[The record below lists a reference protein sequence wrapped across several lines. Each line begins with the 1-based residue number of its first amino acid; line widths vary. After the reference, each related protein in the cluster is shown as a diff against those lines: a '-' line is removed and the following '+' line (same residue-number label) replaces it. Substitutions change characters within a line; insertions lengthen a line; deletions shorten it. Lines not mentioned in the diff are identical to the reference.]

1 VRLHECH
8 NKLLLLSA
16 QYKLHRLTLLEV
28 RFDEL
33 KTEESD
39 RRTQLQ
45 ALYDRIAQDR
55 RNMAD
60 LLEPEWHDIVSDVR

>member
-1 VRLHECH
+1 ML
-8 NKLLLLSA
+8 
-16 QYKLHRLTLLEV
+16 
-28 RFDEL
+28 DEF